1 MRRPVCALFAG
12 ALGAQLMAAIEPQA
26 TFGPLA
32 ALFVGAAMLG
42 WRLAGGRRVL
52 PWLLAGAALGLGFF
66 ARTQGR
72 LDDLTQRF
80 GGAQVTLTAS
90 VEQVQEGYQWGTVR
104 ARLRV
109 TQAGGEAADFCCWC
123 EDLPAC
129 AAGEQIQGTFVLDI
143 PDPQDRKSRYADGD
157 AFTASYQD
165 GFVDLG
171 PAAGFRPWTARL
183 QQALSSALC
192 RDLEG
197 DEAGALAA
205 MVAGDSS
212 FITKDLK
219 EAYRAAGLA
228 HVLVVSGMHVT
239 ILCGLGLPGLWNPAA
254 LLAAA
259 QKLALLIPGAA
270 GAWLYRRLGVH
281 LVRLRMRRARAIKG
295 CFDPRKV
302 WAQRLRALWPVGL
315 AVLLAGI
322 TGCTPSVLRAAA
334 AVIIG
339 AAGVWLH
346 APADALTSLAWAG
359 LGMSALN
366 SYAVW
371 DVGFQLSFA
380 AVAGTLAG
388 VEIAR
393 RGPQHQDNARRPGQG
408 RAPWFQR
415 LKENIGRQLR
425 TTACISVCATA
436 ATFPILVGWG
446 MSTSPYALVSGVAIL
461 WVVQPLMTLGILAAL
476 AGMVPALDPVY
487 HLLAAGAGALAR
499 LLNGWARMAAGWPG
513 SRFRFDTSYAAVVCL
528 ALMGLCW
535 LAWRGKVRPRYWV
548 PAAAVTAALAM
559 GAASWLGRDVIQ
571 VSLVGGSQNPSAI
584 LSQGDTVVVLYRG
597 GTSGPEAVEQWLE
610 SHGAGQPQLVIDL
623 RSQPSAYDQPAAGRV
638 ITPAWFQRDYYHY
651 EISCGPFDTE
661 LLKTPDG
668 IILVVEAGGWR
679 LGTVSGSPELA
690 APVAVDWLLASPSN
704 PQPFRWQG
712 AAALGRYGWMDPDAD
727 PAAGLLLGQEKYRML
742 Q

>member
-1 MRRPVCALFAG
+1 M
-12 ALGAQLMAAIEPQA
+12 
-26 TFGPLA
+26 PLA
-32 ALFVGAAMLG
+32 ALFAAFCLLV
-42 WRLAGGRRVL
+42 LAFGGSSRGYGL
-52 PWLLAGAALGLGFF
+52 WLMAGAALGACFVLRSAGRIE
-66 ARTQGR
+66 ALTAQYGGRT
-72 LDDLTQRF
+72 
-80 GGAQVTLTAS
+80 VTLTAC
-90 VEQVQEGYQWGTVR
+90 VEEVQPGYTRSTVR

-109 TQAGGEAADFCCWC
+109 ETADGAPAAFCCQCDGLPLC
-123 EDLPAC
+123 E
-129 AAGEQIQGTFVLDI
+129 AGEKIEGAFTLEA
-143 PDPQDRKSRYADGD
+143 PDPADRPGRYADEVVFLAGYERRFSRLGEGTTFRARSARWQSALSDALCQGIGGD
-157 AFTASYQD
+157 A
-165 GFVDLG
+165 
-171 PAAGFRPWTARL
+171 
-183 QQALSSALC
+183 
-192 RDLEG
+192 
-197 DEAGALAA
+197 AGALAA
-205 MVAGDSS
+205 MIVGDRTRISS
-212 FITKDLK
+212 ELNG
-219 EAYRAAGLA
+219 AYRAAGLS

-425 TTACISVCATA
+425 TTACI
-436 ATFPILVGWG
+436 
-446 MSTSPYALVSGVAIL
+446 
-461 WVVQPLMTLGILAAL
+461 
-476 AGMVPALDPVY
+476 
-487 HLLAAGAGALAR
+487 
-499 LLNGWARMAAGWPG
+499 
-513 SRFRFDTSYAAVVCL
+513 
-528 ALMGLCW
+528 
-535 LAWRGKVRPRYWV
+535 
-548 PAAAVTAALAM
+548 
-559 GAASWLGRDVIQ
+559 
-571 VSLVGGSQNPSAI
+571 
-584 LSQGDTVVVLYRG
+584 
-597 GTSGPEAVEQWLE
+597 
-610 SHGAGQPQLVIDL
+610 
-623 RSQPSAYDQPAAGRV
+623 
-638 ITPAWFQRDYYHY
+638 
-651 EISCGPFDTE
+651 
-661 LLKTPDG
+661 
-668 IILVVEAGGWR
+668 
-679 LGTVSGSPELA
+679 
-690 APVAVDWLLASPSN
+690 
-704 PQPFRWQG
+704 
-712 AAALGRYGWMDPDAD
+712 
-727 PAAGLLLGQEKYRML
+727 
-742 Q
+742 